1 DVVLAMLTELSLEG
15 VVTNL
20 PGGRY
25 QRLIR
30 S

>member
-1 DVVLAMLTELSLEG
+1 MLTELSLEG